1 MKLSTYLSFLPLLLS
16 GKVTL
21 NGFRKKPVFQPA
33 SPGSNKMQ
41 ESSPSFEFN
50 IFTEQ

>member
-1 MKLSTYLSFLPLLLS
+1 MKLSTYLSLFPHLLS
-16 GKVTL
+16 GKIML
-21 NGFRKKPVFQPA
+21 NGFGKKPVFQPA

-41 ESSPSFEFN
+41 ESSPSSEFN